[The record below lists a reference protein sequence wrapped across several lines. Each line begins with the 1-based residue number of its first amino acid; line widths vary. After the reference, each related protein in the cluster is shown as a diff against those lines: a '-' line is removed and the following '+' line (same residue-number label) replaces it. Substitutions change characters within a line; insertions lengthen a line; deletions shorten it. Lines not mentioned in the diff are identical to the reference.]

1 MYSNLPLPKLLEII
15 SRIVNDSGCTVRI
28 VDEIPVQDR
37 EIRELC
43 LQIYELR
50 RAAQSIAHGELGVHF
65 ENCGCMAT
73 YLKDIMD
80 RLKAVERG
88 IKELAEGDTPELPRL
103 GALGTYFEL
112 IGNTLQENRRLIE
125 KYRNLSLTD
134 MLTGLPNRRG
144 FLALAEKSFARA
156 SRKRQSISF
165 IMADIDHFKKVNDR
179 HGHEAGDEVL
189 RVVAQRFLD
198 CLRVED
204 ICCRYGGEEFL
215 VMLYDTDVIR
225 AALVAERL
233 RKSIA
238 GKPISTRGESSL
250 PITPERGNVMRKYG
264 GLCRCPTRFS
274 TKPRKRA
281 GTGSPPTCLKRMR
294 GWRSKPSRL
303 SKGEGACRGK
313 RRSACARYGFLGKR
327 LGDVPS
333 ERVGECH
340 AGGWV
345 ALRRSKI
352 CTVEPLR

>member
-1 MYSNLPLPKLLEII
+1 
-15 SRIVNDSGCTVRI
+15 
-28 VDEIPVQDR
+28 
-37 EIRELC
+37 
-43 LQIYELR
+43 
-50 RAAQSIAHGELGVHF
+50 
-65 ENCGCMAT
+65 
-73 YLKDIMD
+73 
-80 RLKAVERG
+80 
-88 IKELAEGDTPELPRL
+88 
-103 GALGTYFEL
+103 
-112 IGNTLQENRRLIE
+112 
-125 KYRNLSLTD
+125 

-225 AALVAERL
+225 AVLVAERL

-238 GKPISTRGESSL
+238 GKPISTRGEEIRVAISL
-250 PITPERGNVMRKYG
+250 GVTEIVVADYAGTRK
-264 GLCRCPTRFS
+264 CHAEIR
-274 TKPRKRA
+274 RA

>member
-134 MLTGLPNRRG
+134 MLTGLPN
-144 FLALAEKSFARA
+144 LA
-156 SRKRQSISF
+156 
-165 IMADIDHFKKVNDR
+165 
-179 HGHEAGDEVL
+179 
-189 RVVAQRFLD
+189 
-198 CLRVED
+198 
-204 ICCRYGGEEFL
+204 
-215 VMLYDTDVIR
+215 
-225 AALVAERL
+225 RL
-233 RKSIA
+233 
-238 GKPISTRGESSL
+238 P
-250 PITPERGNVMRKYG
+250 
-264 GLCRCPTRFS
+264 
-274 TKPRKRA
+274 RA
-281 GTGSPPTCLKRMR
+281 GGRALPAQAASGRAFPLSWSVTSIISRR
-294 GWRSKPSRL
+294 SRL
-303 SKGEGACRGK
+303 
-313 RRSACARYGFLGKR
+313 AR
-327 LGDVPS
+327 P
-333 ERVGECH
+333 
-340 AGGWV
+340 
-345 ALRRSKI
+345 
-352 CTVEPLR
+352 

>member
-37 EIRELC
+37 KIRELC

-134 MLTGLPNRRG
+134 MLTGL
-144 FLALAEKSFARA
+144 AEPARLP
-156 SRKRQSISF
+156 R
-165 IMADIDHFKKVNDR
+165 
-179 HGHEAGDEVL
+179 AG
-189 RVVAQRFLD
+189 
-198 CLRVED
+198 
-204 ICCRYGGEEFL
+204 
-215 VMLYDTDVIR
+215 
-225 AALVAERL
+225 
-233 RKSIA
+233 
-238 GKPISTRGESSL
+238 GKE
-250 PITPERGNVMRKYG
+250 
-264 GLCRCPTRFS
+264 LC
-274 TKPRKRA
+274 PRKPQA
-281 GTGSPPTCLKRMR
+281 AEHFLYHGGH
-294 GWRSKPSRL
+294 RSFQ
-303 SKGEGACRGK
+303 EGQRP
-313 RRSACARYGFLGKR
+313 AR
-327 LGDVPS
+327 P
-333 ERVGECH
+333 
-340 AGGWV
+340 
-345 ALRRSKI
+345 
-352 CTVEPLR
+352 

>member
-1 MYSNLPLPKLLEII
+1 MHSNLPLPKLLEII
-15 SRIVNDSGCTVRI
+15 SRIVNDSGCTVSI

-88 IKELAEGDTPELPRL
+88 IKELAEGDTPEHPRL

-125 KYRNLSLTD
+125 KYRNLSLSD

-144 FLALAEKSFARA
+144 FLALAEMKLCRTEAQAANVFY
-156 SRKRQSISF
+156 F

-204 ICCRYGGEEFL
+204 ISCRYGGEEFL

-238 GKPISTRGESSL
+238 GKPISTRGEEIRVAISL
-250 PITPERGNVMRKYG
+250 GVTEIVAADY
-264 GLCRCPTRFS
+264 
-274 TKPRKRA
+274 A
-281 GTGSPPTCLKRMR
+281 GTRK
-294 GWRSKPSRL
+294 
-303 SKGEGACRGK
+303 
-313 RRSACARYGFLGKR
+313 
-327 LGDVPS
+327 
-333 ERVGECH
+333 CH
-340 AGGWV
+340 AEIRRAVQVSDAFLYKAKKAGRNRV
-345 ALRRSKI
+345 AANLPEEDEG
-352 CTVEPLR
+352 VA

>member
-1 MYSNLPLPKLLEII
+1 MHSNLPLPKLLEII

-80 RLKAVERG
+80 RLK
-88 IKELAEGDTPELPRL
+88 
-103 GALGTYFEL
+103 ALGTYFEL

-238 GKPISTRGESSL
+238 GKPISTRGEEIRVAISL
-250 PITPERGNVMRKYG
+250 GVTEIVAADY
-264 GLCRCPTRFS
+264 
-274 TKPRKRA
+274 A
-281 GTGSPPTCLKRMR
+281 GTRK
-294 GWRSKPSRL
+294 
-303 SKGEGACRGK
+303 
-313 RRSACARYGFLGKR
+313 
-327 LGDVPS
+327 
-333 ERVGECH
+333 CH
-340 AGGWV
+340 AEIRRAVQVSDAFLYKAKKAGRNRV
-345 ALRRSKI
+345 AANLPEEDEG
-352 CTVEPLR
+352 VA

>member
-1 MYSNLPLPKLLEII
+1 MHSNLPLPKLLEII

-204 ICCRYGGEEFL
+204 ICCRYGGE
-215 VMLYDTDVIR
+215 
-225 AALVAERL
+225 RL

-238 GKPISTRGESSL
+238 GKPISTRGEEIRVAISL
-250 PITPERGNVMRKYG
+250 GVTEIVAADY
-264 GLCRCPTRFS
+264 
-274 TKPRKRA
+274 A
-281 GTGSPPTCLKRMR
+281 GTRK
-294 GWRSKPSRL
+294 
-303 SKGEGACRGK
+303 
-313 RRSACARYGFLGKR
+313 
-327 LGDVPS
+327 
-333 ERVGECH
+333 CH
-340 AGGWV
+340 AEIRRAVQVSDAFLYKAKKAGRNRV
-345 ALRRSKI
+345 AANLPEEDEG
-352 CTVEPLR
+352 VA

>member
-1 MYSNLPLPKLLEII
+1 MHSNLPLPKLLEII

-238 GKPISTRGESSL
+238 GKPISTRGEEIRVAISL
-250 PITPERGNVMRKYG
+250 GVTEVVAADY
-264 GLCRCPTRFS
+264 
-274 TKPRKRA
+274 A
-281 GTGSPPTCLKRMR
+281 GTRK
-294 GWRSKPSRL
+294 
-303 SKGEGACRGK
+303 
-313 RRSACARYGFLGKR
+313 
-327 LGDVPS
+327 
-333 ERVGECH
+333 CH
-340 AGGWV
+340 AEIRRAVQVSDAFLYKAKKAGRNRV
-345 ALRRSKI
+345 AANLPKEDEG
-352 CTVEPLR
+352 VA

>member
-215 VMLYDTDVIR
+215 VMLYDTCLLYTSD
-225 AALVAERL
+225 AADE
-233 RKSIA
+233 
-238 GKPISTRGESSL
+238 
-250 PITPERGNVMRKYG
+250 
-264 GLCRCPTRFS
+264 
-274 TKPRKRA
+274 
-281 GTGSPPTCLKRMR
+281 
-294 GWRSKPSRL
+294 
-303 SKGEGACRGK
+303 
-313 RRSACARYGFLGKR
+313 
-327 LGDVPS
+327 
-333 ERVGECH
+333 
-340 AGGWV
+340 
-345 ALRRSKI
+345 
-352 CTVEPLR
+352 

>member
-1 MYSNLPLPKLLEII
+1 MHSNLPLPKLLEII

-134 MLTGLPNRRG
+134 MLTGLPNRR
-144 FLALAEKSFARA
+144 LPRA
-156 SRKRQSISF
+156 
-165 IMADIDHFKKVNDR
+165 
-179 HGHEAGDEVL
+179 
-189 RVVAQRFLD
+189 
-198 CLRVED
+198 
-204 ICCRYGGEEFL
+204 GGKE
-215 VMLYDTDVIR
+215 
-225 AALVAERL
+225 
-233 RKSIA
+233 
-238 GKPISTRGESSL
+238 
-250 PITPERGNVMRKYG
+250 
-264 GLCRCPTRFS
+264 LC
-274 TKPRKRA
+274 PRKPQA
-281 GTGSPPTCLKRMR
+281 AEHFLYHGGH
-294 GWRSKPSRL
+294 RSFQ
-303 SKGEGACRGK
+303 EGQRP
-313 RRSACARYGFLGKR
+313 AR
-327 LGDVPS
+327 P
-333 ERVGECH
+333 
-340 AGGWV
+340 
-345 ALRRSKI
+345 
-352 CTVEPLR
+352 

>member
-112 IGNTLQENRRLIE
+112 IGNTLQE
-125 KYRNLSLTD
+125 K
-134 MLTGLPNRRG
+134 
-144 FLALAEKSFARA
+144 
-156 SRKRQSISF
+156 SISF

-238 GKPISTRGESSL
+238 GKPISTRGEEIRVAISL
-250 PITPERGNVMRKYG
+250 GVTEIVAADY
-264 GLCRCPTRFS
+264 
-274 TKPRKRA
+274 A
-281 GTGSPPTCLKRMR
+281 GTRNCGADCGRAVKVSEACL
-294 GWRSKPSRL
+294 
-303 SKGEGACRGK
+303 
-313 RRSACARYGFLGKR
+313 Y
-327 LGDVPS
+327 
-333 ERVGECH
+333 
-340 AGGWV
+340 
-345 ALRRSKI
+345 
-352 CTVEPLR
+352 

>member
-225 AALVAERL
+225 GIGCGTAAQEHRGKTDLHQRGGDPGGDQPRGDGNRRCRL
-233 RKSIA
+233 RRNAEMSCGNTA
-238 GKPISTRGESSL
+238 GCAGVRRVSLQSQESGQ
-250 PITPERGNVMRKYG
+250 EQG
-264 GLCRCPTRFS
+264 
-274 TKPRKRA
+274 
-281 GTGSPPTCLKRMR
+281 
-294 GWRSKPSRL
+294 
-303 SKGEGACRGK
+303 
-313 RRSACARYGFLGKR
+313 RRQPA
-327 LGDVPS
+327 
-333 ERVGECH
+333 
-340 AGGWV
+340 
-345 ALRRSKI
+345 
-352 CTVEPLR
+352 

>member
-1 MYSNLPLPKLLEII
+1 MHSNLPLPKLLEII

-156 SRKRQSISF
+156 SRKR
-165 IMADIDHFKKVNDR
+165 
-179 HGHEAGDEVL
+179 HGHEAGDEEL

-238 GKPISTRGESSL
+238 GKPISTRGEEIRVAISL
-250 PITPERGNVMRKYG
+250 GVTEIVVADY
-264 GLCRCPTRFS
+264 
-274 TKPRKRA
+274 A
-281 GTGSPPTCLKRMR
+281 GTRK
-294 GWRSKPSRL
+294 
-303 SKGEGACRGK
+303 
-313 RRSACARYGFLGKR
+313 
-327 LGDVPS
+327 
-333 ERVGECH
+333 CH
-340 AGGWV
+340 AEIRRAVQVSDAFLYKAKKAGRNRV
-345 ALRRSKI
+345 AANLPEEDEG
-352 CTVEPLR
+352 VA